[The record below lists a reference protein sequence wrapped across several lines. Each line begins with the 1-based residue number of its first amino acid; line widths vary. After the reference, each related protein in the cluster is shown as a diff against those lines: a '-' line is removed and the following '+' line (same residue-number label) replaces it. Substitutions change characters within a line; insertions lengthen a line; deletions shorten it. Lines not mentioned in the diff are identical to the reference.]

1 MAEAIDS
8 TDPTSDLSGGERRK
22 MIRSIILAG
31 GEAQVVRLAADFAVS
46 VETIRRDLKAL
57 EDEGFVTRVYG
68 GARAATGYV
77 LPHIDMRIG
86 TDRAAKERIA
96 RLALSLIEPGMS
108 VFFSGGSTVLAL
120 AWLLREGP
128 RIDATTVMI
137 DIGVVL
143 ASGVQT
149 NVCLC
154 GGQLSASSRACTG
167 FEAMEMI
174 SRRSFDLAFLGA
186 SGIDAQRGL
195 LGRSE
200 VHLQLAQVARAQS
213 RRVAAMIPQ
222 SSMKSGER
230 LQILNLSQLDYL
242 ITDRPPEPA
251 LFRGIE
257 AAGGELLF

>member
-1 MAEAIDS
+1 MVESADS
-8 TDPTSDLSGGERRK
+8 TDLSGAELRK
-22 MIRSIILAG
+22 MIRAIILG
-31 GEAQVVRLAADFAVS
+31 EDEAQVVRLAAEFSVS

-57 EDEGFVTRVYG
+57 EDDGFVTRVHG

-96 RLALSLIEPGMS
+96 RLALPLIEPGMS
-108 VFFSGGSTVLAL
+108 VFFSGGSTALAL

-137 DIGVVL
+137 DIGMVL

-154 GGQLSASSRACTG
+154 GGQVSASTRACTG

-186 SGIDAQRGL
+186 SADPLCRG
-195 LGRSE
+195 GYF
-200 VHLQLAQVARAQS
+200 
-213 RRVAAMIPQ
+213 RR
-222 SSMKSGER
+222 
-230 LQILNLSQLDYL
+230 
-242 ITDRPPEPA
+242 
-251 LFRGIE
+251 
-257 AAGGELLF
+257 